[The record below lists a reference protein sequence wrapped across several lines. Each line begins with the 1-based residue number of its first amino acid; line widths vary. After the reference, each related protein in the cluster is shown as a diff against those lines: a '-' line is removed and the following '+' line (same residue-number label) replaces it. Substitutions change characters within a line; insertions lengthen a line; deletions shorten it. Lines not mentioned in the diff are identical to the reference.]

1 MRNVRLRGVVFHDGH
16 NCTTEC
22 ELDSPQCQSV
32 AIEWDGGSA
41 MLNEDR
47 LGYVEESFAAKQWA
61 KTMAAA
67 NLMATAPELLAALQD
82 LHDACEHWE
91 DQDDPVLG
99 EARRAIAK
107 AKGGE

>member
-1 MRNVRLRGVVFHDGH
+1 MENVRLRGVVFHDGH

-22 ELDSPQCQSV
+22 PLDSPQCQSV

-47 LGYVEESFAAKQWA
+47 LGYTTEEFAVKQWA

-67 NLMATAPELLAALQD
+67 HLMAAAPDLLAALENLVD
-82 LHDACEHWE
+82 RNLIVVTGGDHE
-91 DQDDPVLG
+91 DEVLD
-99 EARRAIAK
+99 AIAK
-107 AKGGE
+107 AKGGK